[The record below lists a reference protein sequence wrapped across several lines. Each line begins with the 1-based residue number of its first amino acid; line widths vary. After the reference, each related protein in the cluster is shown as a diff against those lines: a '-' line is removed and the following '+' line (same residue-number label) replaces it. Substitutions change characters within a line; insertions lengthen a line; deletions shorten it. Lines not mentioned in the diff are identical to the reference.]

1 MRFAGIPVAALDF
14 FDDLEQDNSKPFW
27 EAHQQTYLDQVR
39 APLQQLVD
47 QLAPE
52 FGEAKLFRPYRDV
65 RFAHDKTP
73 YKTHQ
78 GAYVHRRDSTGLYVQ
93 IDAAGVLIGGGWYHA
108 DPERLA
114 ALRAHID
121 ADGTRLR
128 RLLNRLEKAGWSVR
142 GDQLKTAP
150 RGWPSDHPFIDLL
163 RYKSLHL
170 VRRYDNDPVVATPAF
185 ADQVVSDWRAVQ
197 PLLDWAD
204 AA

>member
-1 MRFAGIPVAALDF
+1 MTFAGIPVAALDF
-14 FDDLEQDNSKPFW
+14 YDDLELDNSKQFW
-27 EAHQQTYLDQVR
+27 DANRQAYLDRVR
-39 APLQQLVD
+39 TPLQDLVD
-47 QLAPE
+47 RLAPE

-78 GAYVHRRDSTGLYVQ
+78 GAYVHRRESTGLYVQ
-93 IDAAGVLIGGGWYHA
+93 IDAAGVMVGGGWYHA
-108 DPERLA
+108 DPDRLA
-114 ALRAHID
+114 ALRAHVD

-128 RLLNRLEKAGWSVR
+128 SVLGRLEKSGWSLG

-163 RYKSLHL
+163 RHKSLH
-170 VRRYDNDPVVATPAF
+170 VSRRYDNDPVVSTPAF
-185 ADQVVSDWRAVQ
+185 ADRVADDWRSLN